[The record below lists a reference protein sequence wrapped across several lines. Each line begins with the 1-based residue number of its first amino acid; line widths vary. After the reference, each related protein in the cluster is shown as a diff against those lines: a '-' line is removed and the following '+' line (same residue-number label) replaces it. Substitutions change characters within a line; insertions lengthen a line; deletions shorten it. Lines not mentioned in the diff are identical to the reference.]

1 MGVSV
6 DKKGGQWMD
15 SIESVAVEKKAAV
28 KKGYSITTY
37 RFRLYRKHP
46 EWFVST
52 KEMYCKVADFY
63 LRLIL
68 DREFIH
74 MSDYELQ
81 RRVEVLTQGDKKRGI
96 CAECPM
102 PYGKVPLYFRRA
114 ALREAAAAVKGYIS
128 RSSRQPEGLQAAS
141 VPRGLDTSPVYYKG
155 MYRNL
160 DLIENKIELKLYN
173 GTEWKWSVYRF
184 TMDGREI
191 PEGAELMSPTIK
203 IEEKQ
208 IFLHFPVKQTVE
220 DVRTVKE
227 RAGERYLAVSLQLG
241 DVFAACVAETP
252 SIEEV
257 SLVENRRICMV
268 HGGKKFCHRRNLL
281 EERLKQLIRETEVI
295 DGAAAREEQQREKLR
310 RLIKQQAH
318 QVSREIVDFAS
329 KEGCKVIAV
338 PDYQGNPDFDRKPY
352 LSSSTYDW
360 IGRRIIEYTAY
371 KSFQKGIVLCR
382 IPVKGISENCSR
394 CGARIKRY
402 NEGHAPGEGY
412 LGGRIYICP
421 NGHRGNTALNTAEN
435 VGIRYREMYQK
446 EK

>member
-1 MGVSV
+1 
-6 DKKGGQWMD
+6 MD
-15 SIESVAVEKKAAV
+15 SIGSATKGKKAAEK

-52 KEMYCKVADFY
+52 KELYCKVADFY
-63 LRLIL
+63 LEVIL
-68 DREFIH
+68 DRGFVS

-81 RRVEVLTQGDKKRGI
+81 RKVEVLTQGDG
-96 CAECPM
+96 AECPM

-114 ALREAAAAVKGYIS
+114 ALKEAAAAVRGYLS
-128 RSSRQPEGLQAAS
+128 RSSRHPEGVQAAS
-141 VPRGLDTSPVYYKG
+141 VPKGLDTSPVYYKG

-160 DLIENKIELKLYN
+160 NLMERKIELKLYN
-173 GTEWKWSVYRF
+173 GTEWKWSSYRF
-184 TMDGREI
+184 TTDGREI

-252 SIEEV
+252 SKED
-257 SLVENRRICMV
+257 VEQVTGRRICMV
-268 HGGKKFCHRRNLL
+268 HGGKKFYHRRNLL
-281 EERLKQLIRETEVI
+281 EERLKQIIKETENL
-295 DGAAAREEQQREKLR
+295 DGAAARAEQQREKLR

-318 QVSREIVDFAS
+318 QVSREIVDFAC

-352 LSSSTYDW
+352 ISSSTYDW

-371 KSFQKGIVLCR
+371 KSFQNGIVLCR
-382 IPVKGISENCSR
+382 IPVKGIAENCSR
-394 CGARIKRY
+394 CGEKIKRY
-402 NEGHAPGEGY
+402 NEGHTPGEGY

-435 VGIRYREMYQK
+435 VGIRYRKLYQV
-446 EK
+446 EG